1 MLKKFI
7 YFILVLLNFNFL
19 NSQEILINKNILN
32 AHLNPGWYPQ
42 DKINLEKELNFYIKK
57 AQEVFSLKTDSSQ
70 VKVIIAPHA
79 GYYYSGLCAA
89 TAYQVLLN
97 NNKKNLNI
105 KNVIILCPSH
115 TQNFTGVAIPEYKT
129 FNNILGN
136 IKININNIK
145 KLQENNNFKLIENA
159 FETEHAIEIQL
170 PFLQHVIED
179 FEITP
184 LIVGN
189 IQEQDYINIANSL
202 KDIINNNTLIV
213 ISSDFI
219 HYGPD
224 YNYTPFNIF
233 ILDEIKNTDTQAL
246 YAIGKQ
252 SFNNFSSTIN
262 NTGATIC
269 GQNCIKILLKLLE
282 QKPFGYIEP
291 RLTCYYTSAQL
302 SQARNNNSINIKKLI
317 ADIPDNIFNKI
328 KNSVSYAGLIF
339 TTEKNNTLKEE
350 EQFTDYEKLSLYNL
364 AKRTI
369 ENELND
375 NKVPTELLYPIRT
388 VSLDK
393 NAGAF
398 VTLEKNG
405 NLQGCIGRIIS
416 NQELYKTVEE
426 MAKIAAFNDT
436 RFNPVT
442 KDDLESLEISIS
454 ILTQPKSI
462 KIYNDII
469 LGKHGIILKKPT
481 KSGYW
486 LSSVF
491 LPEVPTGLGWNLQK
505 TLEEL
510 SIKAGLDKDAWK
522 QDCNF
527 EVFESFK
534 IKNRL

>member
-1 MLKKFI
+1 MFTKII
-7 YFILVLLNFNFL
+7 YFILFLLNFN
-19 NSQEILINKNILN
+19 NIYSQEKITLN
-32 AHLNPGWYPQ
+32 AHLNSGWYPQ
-42 DKINLEKELNFYIKK
+42 DKISLENDLNFYIKK
-57 AQEVFSLKTDSSQ
+57 AQEVFKLKTDNTQ
-70 VKVIIAPHA
+70 VKVIITPHA
-79 GYYYSGLCAA
+79 SYYYSGLCAA
-89 TAYQVLLN
+89 TSYQTLLN
-97 NNKKNLNI
+97 KNIKNSNI

-115 TQNFTGVAIPEYKT
+115 NKSFSGIAIPEYKN
-129 FNNILGN
+129 FKNILGN
-136 IKININNIK
+136 IKVNLNNIN
-145 KLQENNNFKLIENA
+145 KLQENNNFKFIENV
-159 FETEHAIEIQL
+159 FEAEHAIEIQL
-170 PFLQHVIED
+170 PFLQHTIEN

-184 LIVGN
+184 LVVGN
-189 IQEQDYINIANSL
+189 ILERDYKNIADSIKN
-202 KDIINNNTLIV
+202 IIDNNTLIV

-219 HYGPD
+219 HYGLD
-224 YNYTPFNIF
+224 YGYTPFNIF
-233 ILDEIKNTDTQAL
+233 ILDNIKNTDTQAL

-252 SFNNFSSTIN
+252 SFINFSNTIKK
-262 NTGATIC
+262 TGATIC

-302 SQARNNNSINIKKLI
+302 SQARNNYNININKLL
-317 ADIPDNIFNKI
+317 ADIPDNIFNNI

-339 TTEKNNTLKEE
+339 TAEKNSLLKEE
-350 EQFTDYEKLSLYNL
+350 DQLTEYEKLSLYNL

-369 ENELND
+369 SNELQE
-375 NKVPTELLYPIRT
+375 NKVPVDLLYPVTTI
-388 VSLDK
+388 SLDK

-426 MAKIAAFNDT
+426 MAKVAAFNDT

-442 KDDLESLEISIS
+442 KEDLENLEISIS

-462 KIYNDII
+462 NNYNDII

-486 LSSVF
+486 TSSVF
-491 LPEVPTGLGWNLQK
+491 LPEVPAGLGWNLQK

-510 SIKAGLDKDAWK
+510 SLKAGLDKDAWQ

-534 IKNRL
+534 IKSIL